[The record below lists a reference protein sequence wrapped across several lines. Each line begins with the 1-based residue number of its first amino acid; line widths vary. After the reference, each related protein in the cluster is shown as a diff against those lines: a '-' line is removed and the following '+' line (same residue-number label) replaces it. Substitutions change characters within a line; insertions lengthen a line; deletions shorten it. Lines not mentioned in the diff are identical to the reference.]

1 MIPAYSFSPSNLE
14 NIINKNILT
23 HDILYFYTLPQYL
36 ILTSVVCLFLVIIL
50 LSIKI
55 LFIYKLTKEENVF
68 LEITPPSNADQS
80 SYSTEQLFTTLH
92 SLGSQIPFI
101 QGYFGKKKLYSLEL
115 VSTKNEGIRYL
126 LRTNSNDASVI
137 EKNISSHLPGATI
150 KKAKDYLTLTKDE
163 FKKSGKVVEFR
174 LTKNFVMPL
183 QKQSSLTESDPIAYF
198 TNHMTKMIDGELV
211 AFQIVLTPIS
221 YKTHHKETNV
231 IQNLNNQILKGLDI
245 STKIKNA
252 SNLFP
257 FNYLLPLAR
266 LVINCIVFVILTPF
280 TFLSSLLNNKSEMFP
295 LWLFSNS
302 APKVQHLSERQ
313 LNIQKIV
320 GEKIGEELFET
331 SIRILLIQDNKASM
345 KERLKGLLSTFSF
358 YTNAGYQSLIAKRQ
372 LPFITKNG
380 FIQTISYFLLKN
392 RLLSFTSNPILS
404 VSELSSIFHLPYF
417 PTNKTEDVVKRRNII
432 LPAPLHLKQT
442 NTKLDITFAKND
454 YGNKETPIGLTAQE
468 RYRHMYI
475 LGATGT
481 GKTTL
486 LSTMIYKD
494 IHNNKGVCVIDPHGD
509 LMQKILGTIPKNRI
523 KDVVYFNP
531 LDRNFPVGLNIL
543 ELSENLS
550 AEEREEEKDII
561 TSSIISI
568 FHKLYSEK
576 YLGPRME
583 HILRF
588 AILTALETERPTLF
602 TIQKILTDNKYR
614 NRIIAT
620 LKDPVVKDFWLHE
633 FRKFGSYQQADAIFP
648 ITNKLGRFLSSP
660 LCRNILGQ
668 ARSTIDFEKII
679 NEGKILLC
687 NLPKGGIGEDNSTF
701 FGTLITAK
709 IQLAALKRSKIPE
722 KERRGYYLYIDE
734 FQNFAMP
741 SFTQI
746 MSESRKY
753 GLYAV
758 LAHQT
763 IAQLTDHDVPKVILA
778 NTGTVISFRTSSP
791 LDEEFIL
798 PFFTPLVKKGD
809 IANLPSFSFYIKINA
824 MEPRDTFSGTVDQ
837 FPYEPDENIAREICA
852 YSQEAYGVPRQQ
864 VIKEIEDYYIQ
875 FPKQRT
881 RQKTTKTTKTVTP
894 KMAITAGTME

>member
-1 MIPAYSFSPSNLE
+1 MTPAYRSLHTDFSTVITNNL
-14 NIINKNILT
+14 LT
-23 HDILYFYTLPQYL
+23 HTTLYFHTLPTY
-36 ILTSVVCLFLVIIL
+36 LFLISSTCFLFVIL
-50 LSIKI
+50 LIG
-55 LFIYKLTKEENVF
+55 LKLYFLCKSTNEETIF

-92 SLGSQIPFI
+92 SLGSQISSF
-101 QGYFGKKKLYSLEL
+101 QGFLGKKKQYSLEL
-115 VSTKNEGIRYL
+115 ISTKNEGIRFL
-126 LRTNSNDASVI
+126 LRTNAHDALII
-137 EKNISSHLPGATI
+137 ERNISSYLPGATF
-150 KKAKDYLTLTKDE
+150 KKTKDYLTKTNEE
-163 FKKSGKVVEFR
+163 FKKSGKLVELR
-174 LTKNFVMPL
+174 LTKNFVLPL
-183 QKQSSLTESDPIAYF
+183 QKQASLTESDPIAYF

-221 YKTHHKETNV
+221 YKTHHKETKV
-231 IQNLNNQILKGLDI
+231 IQELNYQILKGFDI
-245 STKIKNA
+245 STKIKNT
-252 SNLFP
+252 SGSLP
-257 FNYLLPLAR
+257 FHYLLSIIR
-266 LVINCIVFVILTPF
+266 FIINCIVFIILTPF
-280 TFLSSLLNNKSEMFP
+280 TLISTFLNNKSEMLP

-302 APKVQHLSERQ
+302 TPKVQHLSERQ

-331 SIRILLIQDNKASM
+331 SIRILLIQENKATM
-345 KERLKGLLSTFSF
+345 QERLKGLLSTFSF
-358 YTNAGYQSLIAKRQ
+358 YTNAGYQSLTPKRP
-372 LPFITKNG
+372 LPFISRIGIFQAIAYT
-380 FIQTISYFLLKN
+380 LLKN
-392 RLLSFTSNPILS
+392 RLLSFSQNPILS
-404 VSELSSIFHLPYF
+404 VLELSAIFHLPYF

-454 YGNKETPIGLTAQE
+454 YGNKETLIGLTSQE

-486 LSTMIYKD
+486 LSTMIHQD

-509 LMQKILGTIPKNRI
+509 LMQKILVTIPENRI

-531 LDRNFPVGLNIL
+531 LDRNYPIGLNIL
-543 ELSENLS
+543 ELPKNLS

-588 AILTALETERPTLF
+588 AILTALETENPTLF
-602 TIQKILTDNKYR
+602 TVLKILTDNKYR
-614 NRIIAT
+614 KKIITT
-620 LKDPVVKDFWLHE
+620 LKDPVVKDFWVHE

-668 ARSTIDFEKII
+668 ARSTINFEKII
-679 NEGKILLC
+679 NESKILLC

-709 IQLAALKRSKIPE
+709 IQLAALKRTKITE
-722 KERRGYYLYIDE
+722 KERKDYFLYIDE

-741 SFTQI
+741 SFTHI

-798 PFFTPLVKKGD
+798 PFFAPFVKKGD

-824 MEPRDTFSGTVDQ
+824 MEPQDTFSGTVDQ
-837 FPYEPDENIAREICA
+837 FSYIPDETIAKEIHA
-852 YSQEAYGVPRQQ
+852 YSQKTYGVPKQQ
-864 VIKEIEDYYIQ
+864 IIKEIEDYYIQ
-875 FPKQRT
+875 LPKQDAK
-881 RQKTTKTTKTVTP
+881 QNMNKTTKTATP
-894 KMAITAGTME
+894 KNIVVAGNMD